1 MRRRVIAAAALALVA
16 GASCGTGSDADGH
29 FRVERTTRRTS
40 TLLDEPGRA
49 QYCSTDSLLTII
61 AIGRNGAA
69 GFAVRTTL
77 PLRQASAFDV
87 QQALGGLGTATAAFR
102 LASGAARLGTAGR
115 LRLQP
120 AATIEGEFDVTV
132 LDSLGAAVQF
142 KGRLSRIPLR
152 KGASALCS
160 TV

>member
-29 FRVERTTRRTS
+29 FRVERHARRTT
-40 TLLDEPGRA
+40 TLIDDPGRA
-49 QYCSTDSLLTII
+49 EYCPAESLLTVI

-69 GFAVRTTL
+69 GFAVRTAL
-77 PLRQASAFDV
+77 PLRQVSVFAV
-87 QQALGGLGTATAAFR
+87 QPLLGGVGTATAAFR
-102 LASGAARLGTAGR
+102 LASGAARVGTAGQ

-120 AATIEGEFDVTV
+120 SATIDGDFDVAV
-132 LDSLGAAVQF
+132 PDSLGLTVPF
-142 KGRLSRIPLR
+142 KGKLSRIPVQTGSPAR
-152 KGASALCS
+152 CS